1 MNIVHRAAGGQL
13 SGRSDRRTGL
23 QRLNHS
29 RAPFSGRGLIFNV
42 GVDAIEQTFRA
53 ELGQLVVEIFAGL
66 AEKFIRGIAETKDG
80 ERGPVQLR
88 RFLREQELMQ
98 CDRFFRRL
106 SFPLGGRY
114 NHQQFFRSNL
124 FEFIIA
130 CIHQL
135 HVQLRRQQIVTQRFG
150 DAAGVAGLRGATM
163 KPLLEARQ
171 IRKQFSGVAVLKGID
186 FTLCAGQ
193 VHALMGGNGAGKS
206 TLMKIIAG
214 VETPDSGELTIG
226 DRAFAR
232 LSPALAHQLGIYLV
246 PQEPMLFPNLS
257 VRENILFRLPKRAD
271 TAARL
276 QEKLQQLNC
285 QINLDASASTLE
297 VADQQMVEILRGL
310 MREARILI
318 LDEPTASLTPGETE
332 RLFSQIRALQA
343 LDVGIVFISHKL
355 PEIRQ
360 LASHI
365 SVMRD
370 GAVVLSGETATY
382 RDEQLISAMTPA
394 SRDHTLSDT
403 QKLWLALPGNR
414 RTQAQD
420 FPVLRVE
427 DLTGE
432 GFIDLNL
439 EIRAGEIVGLAGLVG
454 SGRTEFAETLYGL
467 RPPRAGRIWL
477 ENREISN
484 DSTRARL
491 ASGLVYLPEDRQ
503 VSGLFLDAP
512 VRWNTVMFNQ
522 PSWWQQGK
530 REAAVVERYHRALG
544 IKLAD
549 GDQPVRTLSGGNQ
562 QKVLLARCLEA
573 NPLLLIV
580 DEPTRGVD
588 VSARADIYQLL
599 KSVAAQN
606 VAVLMIS
613 SDLDEFIGLAD
624 RVLVMHQGRYSGELA
639 RQAVTVDR
647 MMTLAFGGQA

>member
-1 MNIVHRAAGGQL
+1 M
-13 SGRSDRRTGL
+13 
-23 QRLNHS
+23 
-29 RAPFSGRGLIFNV
+29 
-42 GVDAIEQTFRA
+42 
-53 ELGQLVVEIFAGL
+53 
-66 AEKFIRGIAETKDG
+66 
-80 ERGPVQLR
+80 
-88 RFLREQELMQ
+88 
-98 CDRFFRRL
+98 
-106 SFPLGGRY
+106 
-114 NHQQFFRSNL
+114 
-124 FEFIIA
+124 
-130 CIHQL
+130 
-135 HVQLRRQQIVTQRFG
+135 
-150 DAAGVAGLRGATM
+150 
-163 KPLLEARQ
+163 
-171 IRKQFSGVAVLKGID
+171 
-186 FTLCAGQ
+186 
-193 VHALMGGNGAGKS
+193 
-206 TLMKIIAG
+206 
-214 VETPDSGELTIG
+214 
-226 DRAFAR
+226 
-232 LSPALAHQLGIYLV
+232 
-246 PQEPMLFPNLS
+246 
-257 VRENILFRLPKRAD
+257 
-271 TAARL
+271 
-276 QEKLQQLNC
+276 
-285 QINLDASASTLE
+285 
-297 VADQQMVEILRGL
+297 
-310 MREARILI
+310 
-318 LDEPTASLTPGETE
+318 
-332 RLFSQIRALQA
+332 
-343 LDVGIVFISHKL
+343 FISHKL

-522 PSWWQQGK
+522 PSWWQQVK

>member
-1 MNIVHRAAGGQL
+1 
-13 SGRSDRRTGL
+13 
-23 QRLNHS
+23 
-29 RAPFSGRGLIFNV
+29 
-42 GVDAIEQTFRA
+42 
-53 ELGQLVVEIFAGL
+53 
-66 AEKFIRGIAETKDG
+66 
-80 ERGPVQLR
+80 
-88 RFLREQELMQ
+88 
-98 CDRFFRRL
+98 
-106 SFPLGGRY
+106 
-114 NHQQFFRSNL
+114 
-124 FEFIIA
+124 
-130 CIHQL
+130 
-135 HVQLRRQQIVTQRFG
+135 
-150 DAAGVAGLRGATM
+150 M

-512 VRWNTVMFNQ
+512 VRWNTVI
-522 PSWWQQGK
+522 S
-530 REAAVVERYHRALG
+530 RCALSLAATSRRCCWRA
-544 IKLAD
+544 
-549 GDQPVRTLSGGNQ
+549 VWR
-562 QKVLLARCLEA
+562 
-573 NPLLLIV
+573 
-580 DEPTRGVD
+580 PTRCC
-588 VSARADIYQLL
+588 
-599 KSVAAQN
+599 
-606 VAVLMIS
+606 
-613 SDLDEFIGLAD
+613 
-624 RVLVMHQGRYSGELA
+624 
-639 RQAVTVDR
+639 
-647 MMTLAFGGQA
+647 

>member
-1 MNIVHRAAGGQL
+1 
-13 SGRSDRRTGL
+13 
-23 QRLNHS
+23 
-29 RAPFSGRGLIFNV
+29 
-42 GVDAIEQTFRA
+42 
-53 ELGQLVVEIFAGL
+53 
-66 AEKFIRGIAETKDG
+66 
-80 ERGPVQLR
+80 
-88 RFLREQELMQ
+88 
-98 CDRFFRRL
+98 
-106 SFPLGGRY
+106 
-114 NHQQFFRSNL
+114 
-124 FEFIIA
+124 
-130 CIHQL
+130 
-135 HVQLRRQQIVTQRFG
+135 
-150 DAAGVAGLRGATM
+150 M

-171 IRKQFSGVAVLKGID
+171 ICKQFSGVTVLKQID
-186 FTLCAGQ
+186 FTLLSGQ

-214 VETPDSGELTIG
+214 VETPDSGELILG
-226 DRAFAR
+226 ERIFAR
-232 LSPALAHQLGIYLV
+232 LTPAQAHQQGVYLV
-246 PQEPMLFPNLS
+246 PQEPMLFPNLT

-271 TAARL
+271 TETRL
-276 QEKLQQLNC
+276 QEKLQQLSC
-285 QINLDASASTLE
+285 QLNLEAAASTLE

-310 MREARILI
+310 MRDAQILI

-332 RLFSQIRALQA
+332 RLFRQIRSLQA
-343 LDVGIVFISHKL
+343 LGVGIVFISHKL

-360 LASHI
+360 VASHV

-370 GAVVLSGETATY
+370 GAVVLSGETAQY
-382 RDEQLISAMTPA
+382 GDNQLIGAMTPV
-394 SRDHTLSDT
+394 SRDRALSDT

-432 GFIDLNL
+432 GFIDLSL
-439 EIRAGEIVGLAGLVG
+439 EIRAGEIVGLAG
-454 SGRTEFAETLYGL
+454 RTEFAETLYGL
-467 RPPRAGRIWL
+467 RLARAGRVWL
-477 ENREISN
+477 ENRDISR

-491 ASGLVYLPEDRQ
+491 ARGLVYLPEDRQ

-522 PSWWQQGK
+522 PSLWQQNR

-544 IKLAD
+544 IKMAD
-549 GDQPVRTLSGGNQ
+549 GDRPVRTLSGGNQ

-613 SDLDEFIGLAD
+613 SDLDEFVGLAD
-624 RVLVMHQGRYSGELA
+624 RVLVMHQGRLSGELA
-639 RQAVTVDR
+639 QQAVSVDR
-647 MMTLAFGGQA
+647 VMTLAFGGQA

>member
-1 MNIVHRAAGGQL
+1 
-13 SGRSDRRTGL
+13 
-23 QRLNHS
+23 
-29 RAPFSGRGLIFNV
+29 
-42 GVDAIEQTFRA
+42 
-53 ELGQLVVEIFAGL
+53 
-66 AEKFIRGIAETKDG
+66 
-80 ERGPVQLR
+80 
-88 RFLREQELMQ
+88 
-98 CDRFFRRL
+98 
-106 SFPLGGRY
+106 
-114 NHQQFFRSNL
+114 
-124 FEFIIA
+124 
-130 CIHQL
+130 
-135 HVQLRRQQIVTQRFG
+135 
-150 DAAGVAGLRGATM
+150 M

-271 TAARL
+271 TTARL
-276 QEKLQQLNC
+276 QEKLLQLNC

-297 VADQQMVEILRGL
+297 VADQQMVEILRG
-310 MREARILI
+310 
-318 LDEPTASLTPGETE
+318 
-332 RLFSQIRALQA
+332 QIRALQA

-530 REAAVVERYHRALG
+530 REVAVVERYHRALG
-544 IKLAD
+544 IKLAN

>member
-1 MNIVHRAAGGQL
+1 
-13 SGRSDRRTGL
+13 
-23 QRLNHS
+23 
-29 RAPFSGRGLIFNV
+29 
-42 GVDAIEQTFRA
+42 
-53 ELGQLVVEIFAGL
+53 
-66 AEKFIRGIAETKDG
+66 
-80 ERGPVQLR
+80 
-88 RFLREQELMQ
+88 
-98 CDRFFRRL
+98 
-106 SFPLGGRY
+106 
-114 NHQQFFRSNL
+114 
-124 FEFIIA
+124 
-130 CIHQL
+130 
-135 HVQLRRQQIVTQRFG
+135 
-150 DAAGVAGLRGATM
+150 M

-171 IRKQFSGVAVLKGID
+171 IRKQFSGIAVLKDID
-186 FTLCAGQ
+186 FTLFSGQ

-214 VETPDSGELTIG
+214 VETPDEGELILG
-226 DRAFAR
+226 GRAFAR
-232 LSPALAHQLGIYLV
+232 LNPALAHQLGVYLV
-246 PQEPMLFPNLS
+246 PQEPMLFPNLT
-257 VRENILFRLPKRAD
+257 VRENILFRLPGRPD
-271 TAARL
+271 NNGRL
-276 QEKLQQLNC
+276 QETLRQLNC
-285 QINLDASASTLE
+285 QLNLEAVAGTLE

-310 MREARILI
+310 MRDAQILI

-332 RLFSQIRALQA
+332 RLFRQIRALQG
-343 LDVGIVFISHKL
+343 LGVGIVFISHKL

-360 LASHI
+360 IASHI

-370 GAVVLSGETATY
+370 GAVVLSGDTASY
-382 RDEQLISAMTPA
+382 SDAELIEAMTPGV
-394 SRDHTLSDT
+394 RGHDLSDT

-414 RTQAQD
+414 RTQPQD
-420 FPVLRVE
+420 FPVLRV
-427 DLTGE
+427 DSLTGE
-432 GFIDLNL
+432 GFIDLSL

-454 SGRTEFAETLYGL
+454 SGRSEFAETLYGL

-477 ENREISN
+477 ENRDISR

-512 VRWNTVMFNQ
+512 VRWNTVLFNQ
-522 PSWWQQGK
+522 PSWWQQRQ

-544 IKLAD
+544 IKLNHS
-549 GDQPVRTLSGGNQ
+549 DQTVRTLSGGNQ

-613 SDLDEFIGLAD
+613 SDLDEFVGLAD
-624 RVLVMHQGRYSGELA
+624 RVVVMHQGRQSGELL

-647 MMTLAFGGQA
+647 MMTLAFGGQS